1 MTRMRPSWTM
11 RSISS
16 LRFSR
21 VSEPWRD
28 ARIGNIIVHGRGK
41 RAILAQLEYDPL
53 PLSVQVALL
62 AVSWLHLDDIAVSDI
77 QAFRKERAARL
88 SRERPNVMASIF

>member
-1 MTRMRPSWTM
+1 MRPSWTM

-21 VSEPWRD
+21 VLEPWRD
-28 ARIGNIIVHGRGK
+28 ARIGNIIVYGRGK
-41 RAILAQLEYDPL
+41 RAILAQPEYDPL

-62 AVSWLHLDDIAVSDI
+62 LAVSWWHLDDIAVSDI

-88 SRERPNVMASIF
+88 SRERPNVMVSIF